1 MSHVPSRFTGAPTT
15 LRGAATRPAPRLTA
29 RAVVL
34 ALLLALCPVHIALT
48 STADRDVL
56 PTGHQSLRPERDVPL
71 CC

>member
-1 MSHVPSRFTGAPTT
+1 MSHVPSRSTGAPTP
-15 LRGAATRPAPRLTA
+15 RGAATGPSSRLTA
-29 RAVVL
+29 RTVVL

-56 PTGHQSLRPERDVPL
+56 PTEHQSLRPERDIPL

>member
-1 MSHVPSRFTGAPTT
+1 MSHVPSRSTGAPT
-15 LRGAATRPAPRLTA
+15 LRGAATRPSPRLTA

-48 STADRDVL
+48 STAEGDVL
-56 PTGHQSLRPERDVPL
+56 LTEHQSLRPERDIPL